1 MQTEPHRQTGSPTE
15 LTPAPTLATIGQFRW
30 RIGALIAFAN
40 TINYI
45 DRQVL
50 GLLAPDLE
58 KQFGWSEIEY
68 GYIVTAFQ
76 GAFAIG
82 YLLFGWFID
91 RFGTKLGYAVA
102 ITIWSVAAVGHGWAR
117 SVVQFGMARALLG
130 LGEGGNTPAAI
141 KAFAEYFPRHE
152 RAFITGIFTAG
163 SSLGA
168 VLAPVVVPLL
178 AVSFG
183 WQMAFFATGGLGF
196 FWLIGWYILYEHP
209 DQQKRL
215 TDTERVYIQSDTEE
229 QSGSKPSWA
238 SLLQH
243 RATWAFVL
251 AKFLTDPIFWF
262 YLYWLPKF
270 LNSQYGLNITASI
283 GPLVFIYSIVA
294 IGGTAGGWA
303 SSRLLQQGWSVNRSR
318 KTVMLVSA
326 LLVTPIIGAA
336 FTQNL
341 WLAVCLIALA
351 AAAHQS
357 WSTVLFTTVSDQF
370 PKQAVASVVGIGG
383 MAGAAGGMLIAT
395 ATGYLLDATGSYLP
409 IFALAAS
416 MYLVAL
422 GVFHLLG
429 EERRR
434 GRTEEREKP
443 FG

>member
-1 MQTEPHRQTGSPTE
+1 MQTHTVPSSRT
-15 LTPAPTLATIGQFRW
+15 TIGRFRW
-30 RIGALIAFAN
+30 RIGALIASAN

-76 GAFAIG
+76 GAFALG

-91 RFGTKLGYAVA
+91 RYGTKLGYALA
-102 ITIWSVAAVGHGWAR
+102 IVIWSIGAIGHGWAR
-117 SVVQFGMARALLG
+117 TVTQFGLARAFLG

-141 KAFAEYFPRHE
+141 KAFAEYFPKQE

-168 VLAPVVVPLL
+168 VLAPIVVPLL
-178 AVSFG
+178 AVQFG
-183 WQMAFFATGGLGF
+183 WQMAFFATGGLGVL
-196 FWLIGWYILYEHP
+196 WLLGWYALYEKP
-209 DQQKRL
+209 DEQKRL
-215 TDTERVYIQSDTEE
+215 SPAEQAYIQSDADEPV
-229 QSGSKPSWA
+229 GPKPSWV
-238 SLLQH
+238 SLLRY
-243 RATWAFVL
+243 RATGAFVL
-251 AKFLTDPIFWF
+251 AKFMTDPIFWF

-270 LNSQYGLNITASI
+270 LNKQYGLTITASI
-283 GPLVFIYSIVA
+283 GPLVFIYTIVA

-303 SSRLLQQGWSVNRSR
+303 SSRLLQNGWSVNRSR

-326 LLVTPIIGAA
+326 LLITPIVGAA
-336 FTQNL
+336 FTQNM
-341 WLAVCLIALA
+341 WLAVCLIALS

-395 ATGYLLDATGSYLP
+395 ATGYLLDSTRSYLP
-409 IFALAAS
+409 IFILAAS
-416 MYLVAL
+416 IYLVAL
-422 GVFHLLG
+422 GLFQLLNREIDMNG
-429 EERRR
+429 PVV
-434 GRTEEREKP
+434 RTTHT
-443 FG
+443 

>member
-1 MQTEPHRQTGSPTE
+1 MQTETIAFP
-15 LTPAPTLATIGQFRW
+15 TIGRFRW

-91 RFGTKLGYAVA
+91 RYGTKLGYAVA

-117 SVVQFGMARALLG
+117 SVGQFGMARALLG

-196 FWLIGWYILYEHP
+196 LWLIGWYVLYENP

-215 TDTERVYIQSDTEE
+215 SQTERAYIQSDTEE
-229 QSGSKPSWA
+229 QIGPKPSWA

-243 RATWAFVL
+243 RATCAFVL

-294 IGGTAGGWA
+294 IGGTAGGWF
-303 SSRLLQQGWSVNRSR
+303 SSRLLQNGWSVNRSR

-422 GVFHLLG
+422 GVFQLLLP
-429 EERRR
+429 
-434 GRTEEREKP
+434 TIPYAFP
-443 FG
+443 FRSPQAQTLEHPDRL

>member
-1 MQTEPHRQTGSPTE
+1 MQPQTSS
-15 LTPAPTLATIGQFRW
+15 LSHTIVGRFRW

-50 GLLAPDLE
+50 GLLAPELE

-76 GAFAIG
+76 GAFAMG

-91 RFGTKLGYAVA
+91 RYGTKLGYTVA
-102 ITIWSVAAVGHGWAR
+102 ITIWSLAAIGHGWAR
-117 SVVQFGMARALLG
+117 TVTQFGLMRALLG

-141 KAFAEYFPRHE
+141 KAFADYFPKQE

-168 VLAPVVVPLL
+168 VLAPIVVPLL
-178 AVSFG
+178 AVQFG
-183 WQMAFFATGGLGF
+183 WQMAFFVTGGLGLL
-196 FWLIGWYILYEHP
+196 WLLGWYVLYEKP
-209 DQQKRL
+209 DEQKRL
-215 TDTERVYIQSDTEE
+215 TPAERAYIQRDTDAPI
-229 QSGSKPSWA
+229 SSKPSWL
-238 SLLQH
+238 SLLRY

-270 LNSQYGLNITASI
+270 LSKQYGLTITSSI
-283 GPLVFIYSIVA
+283 GPLVFIYTIVA
-294 IGGTAGGWA
+294 IGGTAGGWV
-303 SSRLLQQGWSVNRSR
+303 SSRLLQNGWSVNRSR
-318 KTVMLVSA
+318 KMVMLVSA
-326 LLVTPIIGAA
+326 LLIVPIVGAA
-336 FTQNL
+336 FTQSM
-341 WLAVCLIALA
+341 WLAVCLIALS

-383 MAGAAGGMLIAT
+383 MAGAAGGMLIAA
-395 ATGYLLDATGSYLP
+395 ATGYLLETTGSYLP
-409 IFALAAS
+409 IFILAAS
-416 MYLVAL
+416 IYLIAL
-422 GVFHLLG
+422 GLFQILNKEIGVSG
-429 EERRR
+429 PTVRSK
-434 GRTEEREKP
+434 G
-443 FG
+443 

>member
-1 MQTEPHRQTGSPTE
+1 MQTGITTSP
-15 LTPAPTLATIGQFRW
+15 PSSIGRFRW

-76 GAFAIG
+76 GAFALG

-91 RFGTKLGYAVA
+91 RYGTKLGYAVA

-117 SVVQFGMARALLG
+117 SVFQFGLMRALLG

-152 RAFITGIFTAG
+152 RATITGIFTAG

-183 WQMAFFATGGLGF
+183 WQVAFFATGGLGF
-196 FWLIGWYILYEHP
+196 LWLIGWYALYERP
-209 DQQKRL
+209 EAQQRL
-215 TDTERVYIQSDTEE
+215 SAAERAYIQTGSDEAAGPT
-229 QSGSKPSWA
+229 PSWA
-238 SLLQH
+238 SLLRY

-251 AKFLTDPIFWF
+251 AKFMTDPIFWF

-270 LNSQYGLNITASI
+270 LNKQYGLNITTSI
-283 GPLVFIYSIVA
+283 GPLVFIYCIVA

-303 SSRLLQQGWSVNRSR
+303 SSRLLQRGWSVNRSR
-318 KTVMLVSA
+318 KTVMMVSA

-336 FTQNL
+336 YTQNL

-370 PKQAVASVVGIGG
+370 PKTAVASVIGIGG
-383 MAGAAGGMLIAT
+383 TAGAAGGMLIAT
-395 ATGYLLDATGSYLP
+395 ATGFLLETTGSYLP

-416 MYLVAL
+416 MYVLAL
-422 GVFHLLG
+422 GVFHFLTA
-429 EERRR
+429 RR
-434 GRTEEREKP
+434 GRKEEKGEEEKRR
-443 FG
+443 